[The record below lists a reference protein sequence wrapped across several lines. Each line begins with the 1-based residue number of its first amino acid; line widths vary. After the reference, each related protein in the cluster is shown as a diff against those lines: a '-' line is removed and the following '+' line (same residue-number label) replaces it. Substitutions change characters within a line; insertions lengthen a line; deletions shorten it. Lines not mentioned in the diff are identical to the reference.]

1 VARSALTPALQL
13 SFRAALAAAA
23 SVAAAQYL
31 HSQLPICALV
41 TAVLVTNS
49 SAIQTRRLALPR
61 LVGTLLGAAM
71 GALLS
76 EVMPSN
82 PLAIGIAIMVTMF
95 LSHLLRLQ
103 GAARVAG
110 LVAGIILLH
119 KDHPV
124 TYAGQRLVETTLGIG
139 FAVLISF
146 VPRLI
151 PTDSNDPTSEG

>member
-1 VARSALTPALQL
+1 VQL
-13 SFRAALAAAA
+13 AVRAAVAAAA
-23 SVAAAQYL
+23 AVATAQYL

-41 TAVLVTNS
+41 TAVLVTDPS
-49 SAIQTRRLALPR
+49 TTQTRRLALPR
-61 LVGTLLGAAM
+61 LAGTLLGAAT

-76 EVMPSN
+76 EVIPSN
-82 PLAIGIAIMVTMF
+82 PLAIGIVIMVAML

-124 TYAGQRLVETTLGIG
+124 TYAGQRLVETTLGLG
-139 FAVLISF
+139 FAVLVSF
-146 VPRLI
+146 VPKLI
-151 PTDSNDPTSEG
+151 RTDAHPPTSTG

>member
-1 VARSALTPALQL
+1 MARPALTPAFQL
-13 SFRAALAAAA
+13 SVRAAVAAAA
-23 SVAAAQYL
+23 SVATARYL

-49 SAIQTRRLALPR
+49 STTQTRHLALPR
-61 LVGTLLGAAM
+61 LAGTLLGAAT

-82 PLAIGIAIMVTMF
+82 PLAIGIGIMMAML
-95 LSHLLRLQ
+95 LSHLVRLP

-124 TYAGQRLVETTLGIG
+124 AYAGQRLVETTLGLG
-139 FAVLISF
+139 FAVLVSF

-151 PTDSNDPTSEG
+151 PSEDKPPTPEG